1 MSTTTFKANSG
12 HQRRAIVDQ
21 QVFRAVESLL
31 EAGESFPELS
41 VAAIAKEAGVARS
54 TFYVHFA
61 DKTDLLIR
69 LASETTADIFS
80 AANDWSER
88 NALSGDATSARSE
101 LEATCNRIVADYR
114 RHASV
119 LAAVL
124 SATGYDPA
132 VARFWFDR
140 IAIFIDATS
149 ERLNR
154 AQESGLV
161 DRELDVRGTVTM
173 AAWSIERTV
182 SQTVATTTEDSDE
195 QLARTLA
202 RGLWSMIFGN
212 TWVTTVH
219 LSDRIPAT

>member
-1 MSTTTFKANSG
+1 MTTTTFNANSG
-12 HQRRAIVDQ
+12 RQRRAIVDQ

-31 EAGESFPELS
+31 DAGNAFPELS
-41 VAAIAKEAGVARS
+41 VSAIAKEAGVARS

-61 DKTDLLIR
+61 DKTELLIR

-80 AANDWSER
+80 AANEWSEKS
-88 NALSGDATSARSE
+88 ALSDDPTAARAE
-101 LEATCNRIVADYR
+101 LEATCIRIVADYR
-114 RHASV
+114 RHASI

-140 IAIFIDATS
+140 IATFIDAAS
-149 ERLNR
+149 ERLNH
-154 AQESGLV
+154 AQESGFV

-182 SQTVATTTEDSDE
+182 SQTVASTTEDSDE

-202 RGLWSMIFGN
+202 RGLWSMIFGSAWG
-212 TWVTTVH
+212 TALH
-219 LSDRIPAT
+219 APEGIPAT